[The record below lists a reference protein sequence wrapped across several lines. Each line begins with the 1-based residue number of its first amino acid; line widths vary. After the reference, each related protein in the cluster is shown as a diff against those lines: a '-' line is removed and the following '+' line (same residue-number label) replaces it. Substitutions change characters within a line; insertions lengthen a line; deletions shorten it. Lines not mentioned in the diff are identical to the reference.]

1 MVNTIDWGVPIEDF
15 PTGAWDNFDGRV
27 VQVEYQFN
35 EEFGWQIEI
44 YIQPEEYE
52 YESRGYEFDP
62 DGLPPVK
69 SWYSMGGRN
78 DDWHS
83 LSADGYIVEG
93 KQINARTQAL
103 KFIKG
108 VMAHTN
114 VTLSKGNIKP
124 LIGAFCHFKNEQGG
138 INPETGV
145 RTTRVKPYA
154 VSEAVGASGSTLD
167 ESTLNEAFDLIKT
180 VMATEETLTIRNFA
194 QKAIEFDGEFP
205 SDIIKLASQS
215 DTIEKAVRAGHL
227 VKVDERTVALP

>member
-69 SWYSMGGRN
+69 AWYSMGGKN

-83 LSADGYIVEG
+83 LSAD
-93 KQINARTQAL
+93 
-103 KFIKG
+103 
-108 VMAHTN
+108 
-114 VTLSKGNIKP
+114 
-124 LIGAFCHFKNEQGG
+124 
-138 INPETGV
+138 V